1 VREIFQEVLEMR
13 RAMCL
18 SLVLGLLAGPLHAA
32 GVPSTDDPEVK
43 KGVVQVNE
51 GQYDAA
57 IFTLDAAARRL
68 AASNDNPQQLS
79 QAYLY
84 LGIAYLAKGRE
95 SAAEARFRDALDQ
108 MHSLQLPPDKFAQRI
123 VDVFEKARAT
133 RAATGGGAA
142 PSQNME
148 PHYGS
153 AKTFAVAGGA
163 VAATG
168 LVLLFTG
175 DKENNAFGQIYQS
188 RFTGLE
194 AGTTQF
200 FDIPV
205 RGSGSLTVTVD
216 WQSARSVVD
225 VSLTCLGDPLTCSGT
240 LAHASRGGKPGALVA
255 TVTPGTYR
263 LMVSLAGHDDVA
275 EAGSIQAVLTR

>member
-1 VREIFQEVLEMR
+1 MR

-18 SLVLGLLAGPLHAA
+18 SLVLGLLAGPLHA
-32 GVPSTDDPEVK
+32 GVPSPDDPEVK
-43 KGVVQVNE
+43 KGVVEVNE

-95 SAAEARFRDALDQ
+95 SAAEARFRDALEQ
-108 MHSLQLPPDKFAQRI
+108 MHSLQLPPDKFAQR
-123 VDVFEKARAT
+123 VVEVFEKARAT
-133 RAATGGGAA
+133 RAAAPGGAA
-142 PSQNME
+142 PQQNME

-168 LVLLFTG
+168 LVLLFTA
-175 DKENNAFGQIYQS
+175 DKEDNVFGQIYQS

-205 RGSGSLTVTVD
+205 RGSGSLAITVD
-216 WQSARSVVD
+216 WQNARSAVD
-225 VSLTCLGDPLTCSGT
+225 ASLTCMGSPAACPAGGVI
-240 LAHASRGGKPGALVA
+240 AHASRGGKPGALVA

-263 LMVSLAGHDDVA
+263 LIVGLAGHDDVV
-275 EAGSIQAVLTR
+275 EAGSVQAVLTR

>member
-1 VREIFQEVLEMR
+1 MR

-18 SLVLGLLAGPLHAA
+18 SLVLGLLAAPLYAA
-32 GVPSTDDPEVK
+32 VPATDDPEVK

-51 GQYDAA
+51 GNYDAA

-95 SAAEARFRDALDQ
+95 SAAEARFRDALEQ
-108 MHSLQLPPDKFAQRI
+108 MHSLQLPPDKFAQR
-123 VDVFEKARAT
+123 VVEVFEKARAT
-133 RAATGGGAA
+133 RATPAGGAA
-142 PSQNME
+142 PQQTIE
-148 PHYGS
+148 PRYGS
-153 AKTFAVAGGA
+153 SKTFAYAGGA
-163 VAATG
+163 VLAAG
-168 LVLLFTG
+168 AVLLFTG
-175 DKENNAFGQIYQS
+175 DKEDNVFGQIYQS

-205 RGSGSLTVTVD
+205 RGAGSLTVTVD
-216 WQSARSVVD
+216 WRGARSVVD
-225 VSLTCLGDPLTCSGT
+225 VSLNCMGDPVNCAPGPI
-240 LAHASRGGKPGALVA
+240 AHARRGGKPGALVA
-255 TVTPGTYR
+255 TVAPGTYR
-263 LMVSLAGHDDVA
+263 VMVSLAGHDGVV
-275 EAGSIQAVLTR
+275 EAGSVQAVLTR